1 MSAQHQHDLALPH
14 PGEIL
19 REDFLIPMHLS
30 VYALAKA
37 IGVTRSRINEIV
49 HGERAITSETALR
62 LARYFGTSAELWMNL
77 QMKYDLDI
85 ARERI
90 DADIRV
96 IAPFQSAA

>member
-1 MSAQHQHDLALPH
+1 MSTKQQHDLALPH

-49 HGERAITSETALR
+49 RGERAITPETALR

-77 QMKYDLDI
+77 QMKYDLDV

-90 DADIRV
+90 NADIRT